1 MTYLLAVIIAVTS
14 FFKRVIRNDQGL
26 TERSLLYIFNIF
38 LNMFAVP
45 NNAVFCITPTLYFL
59 PSFLIHLLNSFL
71 TLPKGSI
78 TTNTTST
85 ILSSHNLP
93 ISLFKSGCFSTFF
106 SFFFPYSYISWYSNI
121 DDYPLSLLLVNY
133 NYVWSSCLFYIVTLN
148 IPHTTFLCVI
158 THSSHNGPNRLFLLH
173 C

>member
-1 MTYLLAVIIAVTS
+1 
-14 FFKRVIRNDQGL
+14 
-26 TERSLLYIFNIF
+26 
-38 LNMFAVP
+38 MFAVP